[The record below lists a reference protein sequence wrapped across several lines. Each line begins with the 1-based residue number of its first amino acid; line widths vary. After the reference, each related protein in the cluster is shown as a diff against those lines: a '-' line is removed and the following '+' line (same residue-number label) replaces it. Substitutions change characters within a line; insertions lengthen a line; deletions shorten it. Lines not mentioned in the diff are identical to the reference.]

1 MPSIESEARTIRSE
15 TTSTVSATS
24 PNNAQKSAITFFPSF
39 EEQKN
44 HVRQERETQA
54 ALAERAAEKQRQLAV
69 VEQEFREAAVRQLR
83 EDDADIQERLRD
95 KIEDLRRRRN
105 VAAEQAIR
113 NHEARESPQLPF
125 YWATRGKPRTRGES
139 AITHGRGQFG
149 SQFRANAS
157 CERESWERTNTYD
170 DDW

>member
-1 MPSIESEARTIRSE
+1 MPSTESEARTIRSE

-24 PNNAQKSAITFFPSF
+24 SASNAEKSAITFFPSF
-39 EEQKN
+39 EEQKD

-69 VEQEFREAAVRQLR
+69 VEQELREAAVQQLR
-83 EDDADIQERLRD
+83 EDDADTQERLRD

-125 YWATRGKPRTRGES
+125 YWATRGNLRRRGES
-139 AITHGRGQFG
+139 AITHGRGQFE

-157 CERESWERTNTYD
+157 CERQS
-170 DDW
+170 

>member
-1 MPSIESEARTIRSE
+1 MPSTKSEARTIRSE

-24 PNNAQKSAITFFPSF
+24 SASNAEKSAITFFPSF
-39 EEQKN
+39 EEQKD

-69 VEQEFREAAVRQLR
+69 VEQELREAAGQQLR
-83 EDDADIQERLRD
+83 EDDADTQERLRD

-113 NHEARESPQLPF
+113 NHEARESPQLLF
-125 YWATRGKPRTRGES
+125 YWATRGKPRRRGES
-139 AITHGRGQFG
+139 AITHGRGQFEG
-149 SQFRANAS
+149 QFRANAS
-157 CERESWERTNTYD
+157 CERES
-170 DDW
+170 